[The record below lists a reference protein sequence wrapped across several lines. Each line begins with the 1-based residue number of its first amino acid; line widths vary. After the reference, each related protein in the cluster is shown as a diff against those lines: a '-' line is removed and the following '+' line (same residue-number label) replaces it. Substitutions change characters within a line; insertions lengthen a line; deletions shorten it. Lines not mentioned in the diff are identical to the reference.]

1 MKSAKPRK
9 RYPVNP
15 VDVLATSM
23 DARDNMR
30 VGMIAAPRKVLVTER
45 ESIARQF
52 TAPRLDMG
60 EYVPVSTHNV
70 EMEKM
75 EKYGKD
81 WTL

>member
-15 VDVLATSM
+15 ADVLATSL

-30 VGMIAAPRKVLVTER
+30 VGMTVAPRKVVATAR
-45 ESIARQF
+45 VSISRVFA
-52 TAPRLDMG
+52 APRLDMG
-60 EYVPVSTHNV
+60 EYAPVSTHNV
-70 EMEKM
+70 EMA
-75 EKYGKD
+75 KYGKD

>member
-30 VGMIAAPRKVLVTER
+30 VGMIAAPRKVIVTER
-45 ESIARQF
+45 ESIARKF

-60 EYVPVSTHNV
+60 EYAPVSTHNV
-70 EMEKM
+70 EMA
-75 EKYGKD
+75 KYGKD